1 MRDEGVVESKR
12 EKSNLSRSAGGDE
25 FGRAVSRIAVAQIC
39 ESVGFESFNESAL
52 DALADIAVRYLRDL
66 GRSASFNT
74 NLAGR
79 TESNVFDI
87 IRGLEDLGDSTG
99 FLGASGD
106 SVCLA
111 KSGTVR
117 GIIEYVESA
126 EEVPFVQPVPNFP
139 IVRKP
144 SGIPSFVQMGETP
157 AFKHVP
163 VWLPAFPDPHTY
175 IHTPMW
181 NERKTDPRADKIE
194 LARQRRKAESS
205 LLNLQQRIM
214 CNGSAVASTSANLD
228 NGFVAGESKNPYLA
242 APLNAGEKDVSKI
255 VMPSKLLEEGR
266 ENKHA
271 SSLLETFAPAIE
283 AIKDGFSEFGNGAAT
298 SVPEKRLAVCL
309 NFKSA
314 RKTFLGESPD
324 LSLLNKGGQASSWFG
339 RDEDRDD
346 KKRRAELIIRQ
357 SMDNP
362 QDLTQL

>member
-1 MRDEGVVESKR
+1 MRDEGVVEIKR
-12 EKSNLSRSAGGDE
+12 EKSNLSRRAGGDE

-79 TESNVFDI
+79 TETNVFDI
-87 IRGLEDLGDSTG
+87 IRGLEDLSASTG

-111 KSGTVR
+111 ESGTVR
-117 GIIEYVESA
+117 GIIEYVETA

-139 IVRKP
+139 IVKKP
-144 SGIPSFVQMGETP
+144 SRIPSFVQMGETP

-163 VWLPAFPDPHTY
+163 AWLPAFPDPHTY

-214 CNGSAVASTSANLD
+214 CNGSAVASTSTKLD

-242 APLNAGEKDVSKI
+242 APFKAGEKDVSTI
-255 VMPSKLLEEGR
+255 VMPSKLSEEGR
-266 ENKHA
+266 ENKHV
-271 SSLLETFAPAIE
+271 SLLETFAPAIE
-283 AIKDGFSEFGNGAAT
+283 AIKEGISEFGDGAGT
-298 SVPEKRLAVCL
+298 SIPDKRLAVRL
-309 NFKSA
+309 NFKTA
-314 RKTFLGESPD
+314 RKAFLCESPD
-324 LSLLNKGGQASSWFG
+324 LSLLKKGGQASFWFG

-357 SMDNP
+357 SMENP
-362 QDLTQL
+362 MDLTQL

>member
-1 MRDEGVVESKR
+1 MRDEGVVESKK
-12 EKSNLSRSAGGDE
+12 ENSHLSRRAGGDE

-66 GRSASFNT
+66 GRAASFNS

-79 TESNVFDI
+79 TECNVFDI
-87 IRGLEDLGDSTG
+87 IRGLEDLSASTG
-99 FLGASGD
+99 FSGASGE

-111 KSGTVR
+111 ESGTIR
-117 GIIEYVESA
+117 GVIEYVESA

-157 AFKHVP
+157 TFKHVP
-163 VWLPAFPDPHTY
+163 AWLPAFPDPHTY

-214 CNGSAVASTSANLD
+214 CNGLAVASTSAKLD
-228 NGFVAGESKNPYLA
+228 NGFVEGESKNPFLA
-242 APLNAGEKDVSKI
+242 APLKAGEKDVSTI
-255 VMPSKLLEEGR
+255 VMPSKLLEEGHG
-266 ENKHA
+266 NKHA
-271 SSLLETFAPAIE
+271 SLLETFAPAIE
-283 AIKDGFSEFGNGAAT
+283 AIKDGVSEFGDGAGT
-298 SVPEKRLAVCL
+298 SVPEKRLAVRL

-324 LSLLNKGGQASSWFG
+324 LSLLNKGGQASSSWFG

-362 QDLTQL
+362 QELTQL

>member
-1 MRDEGVVESKR
+1 MRDEGVVKSKR
-12 EKSNLSRSAGGDE
+12 EKINLNRRAGGDE
-25 FGRAVSRIAVAQIC
+25 FGRAISKIAVAQIC

-66 GRSASFNT
+66 GRSASFHT

-87 IRGLEDLGDSTG
+87 IRGLEDLGASTG
-99 FLGASGD
+99 FSGASEE
-106 SVCLA
+106 SVCVA
-111 KSGTVR
+111 ESGTVR

-175 IHTPMW
+175 IHTSMW

-205 LLNLQQRIM
+205 LLSLQQRLM
-214 CNGSAVASTSANLD
+214 CNGLAVASTSANLD
-228 NGFVAGESKNPYLA
+228 NGFQAGESKNPYLA
-242 APLNAGEKDVSKI
+242 APLQAGEKGVSTI
-255 VMPSKLLEEGR
+255 VMPTKLVEEGHKD
-266 ENKHA
+266 KHA
-271 SSLLETFAPAIE
+271 SLLETFAPAIE
-283 AIKDGFSEFGNGAAT
+283 AIKDGFSEFGDGTET
-298 SVPEKRLAVCL
+298 STLDKRLAVRL

-324 LSLLNKGGQASSWFG
+324 LSLLNKDGQASSWFG

-362 QDLTQL
+362 QELTQL